1 MSTIT
6 HTTPMPTTTTN
17 RWISY
22 GLSALPVLFLI
33 MDGAMKIANIQP
45 VIEASQQLGL
55 PVDSAPAIGGLLLAC
70 VLVYLIPQTA
80 VLGAVLLT
88 GFLGGA
94 LAMQVRV
101 EAPLFSLI
109 FPLLLGALL
118 WAGLYLRMPQLRA
131 LLPWKR

>member
-6 HTTPMPTTTTN
+6 HTTPMPTTTTS
-17 RWISY
+17 RWSSY
-22 GLSALPVLFLI
+22 GLSALPALFLI